1 MAVQTK
7 VSMVNTL
14 LRFKSKVEGTITVD
28 SWPDFSAILS
38 HQHSEMVRH
47 LA

>member
-1 MAVQTK
+1 MAMQTK
-7 VSMVNTL
+7 VAMVNTL
-14 LRFKSKVEGTITVD
+14 LRFKSKVEGTITID

-38 HQHSEMVRH
+38 HQRSKTVRH